1 MLYTINIIKSFVFK
15 ENKED
20 DKSKM
25 MEDNIGNDV
34 NMEVNTQWIIN
45 FKENGGV
52 NHLIQ
57 LIHKFELCHFNKLL
71 GFGCLNDIL
80 NILFVFKSNDIHPHQ
95 FSNLILKLSEIQ
107 LMILKSSSQR
117 DNDKKYIDLQTQYS
131 RQRQKILIQR
141 LMNVNN
147 NDGNNDHGN
156 DIEEVHPT
164 IMDNWNNENNS
175 IMNIN
180 RFVTSFF
187 RIEEIIESYM
197 KEKVIIEL
205 LQFGLIIPKNHK
217 VKYSIF
223 NFFKEIISVNDSLL
237 TKNLLKFIFEIL
249 FQFNTVNLA
258 IANNNTSDA
267 FFKILIYF
275 LTSTNLSDIC
285 SFDTN
290 MISSSNIYK
299 LIDFMVN
306 FVKEFV
312 GEAENV
318 LIGFLSL
325 IRIFVVE
332 NERMLE
338 YICKHH
344 NLLEILMN
352 ICLFSKCQS
361 KP

>member
-15 ENKED
+15 ETKED
-20 DKSKM
+20 DKSRM
-25 MEDNIGNDV
+25 MEDNIGSDG
-34 NMEVNTQWIIN
+34 NMEVNSQWIIN

-52 NHLIQ
+52 NHLVQ
-57 LIHKFELCHFNKLL
+57 LIHQFEICHFDKLL

-80 NILFVFKSNDIHPHQ
+80 NFLFLYKNNDIDPQH
-95 FSNLILKLSEIQ
+95 FSKLFPKLCEIQ

-141 LMNVNN
+141 LMNMNN
-147 NDGNNDHGN
+147 NDGNNDQGN
-156 DIEEVHPT
+156 DIDEVHPT
-164 IMDNWNNENNS
+164 IMENWNNENNS
-175 IMNIN
+175 IININ

-197 KEKVIIEL
+197 KEKVIVEL

-223 NFFKEIISVNDSLL
+223 NFFKEIISVNNSHM

-249 FQFNTVNLA
+249 FQFNTINLA

-285 SFDTN
+285 NFDSN
-290 MISSSNIYK
+290 IISSSNIYK
-299 LIDFMVN
+299 LIDFMLN

-325 IRIFVVE
+325 IRIFVME
-332 NERMLE
+332 NEKILE
-338 YICKHH
+338 YVCKHH
-344 NLLEILMN
+344 DLLGILMN

-361 KP
+361 K